1 MRYGLIGEKLG
12 HSYSKVIHEK
22 LADYTYDLIPLSR
35 EEFAPFME
43 EKNFSAINVTIPYK
57 QEVIPYLDELDPL
70 AAEIGAV
77 NTIVNRNGHYIGYNT
92 DFYGFKYMLLHN
104 HIPIQGKKCL
114 VLGNGGTSQTVQAV
128 LKHLGAA
135 EILVVSRKGSEENTI
150 KSSLSETNLSE
161 ANLSETNLPEAN
173 LSEANLT
180 EALRIASREH
190 LANASDMVRRISYDL
205 CYAEHTDAA
214 IIVNTTP
221 LGMYPNLEASPLDL
235 TTFTKCAAVVDVI
248 FNPLKTKIAL
258 QAEAFG
264 IKAVT
269 GLEMLVAQAKQAI
282 EYFLDKKLEDALI
295 DQVYQELFDSLK
307 S

>member
-1 MRYGLIGEKLG
+1 MKYGLIGEKLG

-77 NTIVNRNGHYIGYNT
+77 NTIVNRNGHFIGYNT

-104 HIPIQGKKCL
+104 HISIQGKKCL

-135 EILVVSRKGSEENTI
+135 EIMVVSRKGSEANTI
-150 KSSLSETNLSE
+150 KASLAA
-161 ANLSETNLPEAN
+161 ANLTEVN

-180 EALRIASREH
+180 EANLSEANLSEALRIVSPEH
-190 LANASDMVRRISYDL
+190 LAKTPDMVKMISYDI
-205 CYAEHTDAA
+205 CYAEHTDAT
-214 IIVNTTP
+214 IIINTTP

-235 TTFTKCAAVVDVI
+235 TTFTKCEAVVDVI

-295 DQVYQELFDSLK
+295 DQVYQELLDSLK